1 MKVIEKLY
9 LNQIMVRKID
19 DFSKE
24 NVKSFD
30 HGSFLIE
37 IPHFRSQI
45 LGFKVFSLLSIIN
58 RELPKFVGKQ

>member
-1 MKVIEKLY
+1 
-9 LNQIMVRKID
+9 MVRKID

-45 LGFKVFSLLSIIN
+45 LGTKVFGLLSIIN